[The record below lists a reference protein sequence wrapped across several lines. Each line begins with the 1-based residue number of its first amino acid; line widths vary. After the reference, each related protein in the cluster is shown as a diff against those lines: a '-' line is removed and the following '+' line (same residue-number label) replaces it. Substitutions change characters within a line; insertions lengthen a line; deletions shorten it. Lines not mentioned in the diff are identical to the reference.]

1 MEVTYSQR
9 LKALR
14 MNSVQR
20 RHERYKI
27 IYLYKIKSGLVP
39 NISETHELKF
49 YPNKRFGSTCHI
61 PTFPLYNN
69 KAMRARDNSFAVT
82 ASSLWNTLPRE
93 VRDVTGVSVD
103 TFKRK
108 LDKILK
114 HYPDEP
120 RCSASGI
127 WTNAQGRKSNS
138 LCDLSKHPQVKLQV
152 RKSLEEEKKMMNG
165 GLSR

>member
-1 MEVTYSQR
+1 
-9 LKALR
+9 
-14 MNSVQR
+14 
-20 RHERYKI
+20 
-27 IYLYKIKSGLVP
+27 
-39 NISETHELKF
+39 
-49 YPNKRFGSTCHI
+49 
-61 PTFPLYNN
+61 
-69 KAMRARDNSFAVT
+69 MRARDNSFAVT

>member
-39 NISETHELKF
+39 NISETHGIKF

-127 WTNAQGRKSNS
+127 CTNAQGRKSNS